1 MPFIVQW
8 VWIIPLL
15 LIVYFAPTSPWW
27 LVRQGRLDHA
37 KNSIRRLTNPEHFS
51 DEDAKNMVAM
61 MVHTNELEKQAMAG
75 ATYLDCF
82 RGTDRR
88 RTEIVSFSLVSRITY
103 SLTFFQGYDDFR
115 YATSLW

>member
-1 MPFIVQW
+1 
-8 VWIIPLL
+8 
-15 LIVYFAPTSPWW
+15 
-27 LVRQGRLDHA
+27 
-37 KNSIRRLTNPEHFS
+37 
-51 DEDAKNMVAM
+51 M

-115 YATSLW
+115 YATSLWWKLDRSRGPVLAASRYRYQALFW